1 MVFVAAIVVG
11 LLFGGADQYLGSLIR
26 VGPWTVA
33 VSQMSAPWLILPLAF
48 GFTQLRPA
56 RAALAGFIATAAAL
70 TGYFA
75 MTLSPVEGVGL
86 NTALAGVPGL
96 IGSNL
101 QNIVGGA
108 VTAPICGLIGQ
119 RARTGRWWPAAAL
132 VAGAL
137 VLEPA
142 ARQVVGERF
151 PPLIVWRMEAA
162 LGVAVLLASVIAFAV
177 GGATSRNTGRPDG

>member
-1 MVFVAAIVVG
+1 MVFLAAIVVG
-11 LLFGGADQYLGSLIR
+11 LVFGGADQYLGSLIR

-33 VSQMSAPWLILPLAF
+33 VSEMSAPWLILPLAF

-56 RAALAGFIATAAAL
+56 RAALAGFVATASAL
-70 TGYFA
+70 TGFYA
-75 MTLSPVEGVGL
+75 MTLSPVEGVAL
-86 NTALAGVPGL
+86 NTALADVPGL
-96 IGSNL
+96 IGSNV

-137 VLEPA
+137 VLEPT

-151 PPLIVWRMEAA
+151 PPLIVWRMETA
-162 LGVAVLLASVIAFAV
+162 LGLAVLLTSAVAVAASRRA
-177 GGATSRNTGRPDG
+177 GRRAD

>member
-1 MVFVAAIVVG
+1 MIFLAAIVVG

-56 RAALAGFIATAAAL
+56 RAALVGFVATASAL
-70 TGYFA
+70 AGYFA
-75 MTLSPVEGVGL
+75 MTLSPVEGVAL
-86 NTALAGVPGL
+86 SSALAGVPGL

-101 QNIVGGA
+101 ENIVGGA

-142 ARQVVGERF
+142 AREVVGERF
-151 PPLIVWRMEAA
+151 APLIVWRMETA
-162 LGVAVLLASVIAFAV
+162 LGLAVLLTSAVAMAAS
-177 GGATSRNTGRPDG
+177 RRPGRRAD